1 MWNQEDCIDHQPA
14 TDFMTQILPLIEN
27 NQKSEKVKEIN
38 KKSKLKY
45 RIQKNIKKIIKTVL
59 S

>member
-27 NQKSEKVKEIN
+27 NQKSEKVKEID

-45 RIQKNIKKIIKTVL
+45 RIQKNIKK
-59 S
+59 